1 MPHFA
6 LEDRK
11 KENMM
16 KIEKMKEKTARVRE
30 RAKKRERESE
40 HKHAIRKLY
49 SNI

>member
-1 MPHFA
+1 MTHFA

-11 KENMM
+11 KEKMI
-16 KIEKMKEKTARVRE
+16 KIEKMKEKTE